1 MIVPLIGTGVVA
13 EKPNVISTAD
23 FPDIRSLEEM
33 ENETK
38 VTCVKMPPLL
48 TAALGNVSADVSTV
62 MPTPPAVTDPIV
74 KPEIVTVNAAE
85 AGMVAPAVVM
95 TSDVAVVALHAPVR
109 LAILLLPDKT
119 VGVVVAKKAEG

>member
-1 MIVPLIGTGVVA
+1 
-13 EKPNVISTAD
+13 
-23 FPDIRSLEEM
+23 
-33 ENETK
+33 
-38 VTCVKMPPLL
+38 
-48 TAALGNVSADVSTV
+48 

-109 LAILLLPDKT
+109 PAMLLLPDKT